1 MFSKFVITSC
11 ITANL
16 AREYLHTFGNTAD
29 VLTCTENPLGFGIRV
44 IIFKVGIGKINIMNL
59 CV

>member
-16 AREYLHTFGNTAD
+16 AREYLHTFGNAAG
-29 VLTCTENPLGFGIRV
+29 VLTSRGNPLGLGIRV
-44 IIFKVGIGKINIMNL
+44 IIFKVDIGGLKK
-59 CV
+59 VG